1 MRPNQKVAPRG
12 ETELPSEGEV
22 NHEGQAGLP
31 SGGEVNH
38 KGQAEPPSAGVN
50 PGGNKD

>member
-22 NHEGQAGLP
+22 NHERQTGVP
-31 SGGEVNH
+31 SEGKVNH
-38 KGQAEPPSAGVN
+38 RGHAEPPSAGVD
-50 PGGNKD
+50 PGGRKG